1 MVNAIVLVRE
11 AGTVYTVLRLWRR
24 STYRFFDPA
33 PVYHR

>member
-11 AGTVYTVLRLWRR
+11 DGTVYTLLWLWQRC
-24 STYRFFDPA
+24 TYRFFDPA